1 MCGLFCLGIFTR
13 RANGAGAV
21 VGAICGAAGLYW
33 VQEYTQV
40 HLLLYATVG
49 IVFCIVSG
57 YTASLF
63 FPRTSGSIEGLTIHT
78 VNKIKNE
85 N

>member
-1 MCGLFCLGIFTR
+1 MIYETSGCESNTGELGIFTTH
-13 RANGAGAV
+13 ANGAGAV

-49 IVFCIVSG
+49 IALCVVTG
-57 YTASLF
+57 YLSSF
-63 FPRTSGSIEGLTIHT
+63 IFPRPLGPLMD
-78 VNKIKNE
+78 
-85 N
+85 